1 MIDLNKEQSDDE
13 LKQLDENLKNANI
26 DRESKIIIH
35 KKMVEHDEKLNT
47 TMEMK
52 GKELEEKLNPPKKK

>member
-1 MIDLNKEQSDDE
+1 MKEIDEK
-13 LKQLDENLKNANI
+13 LKNANI

-47 TMEMK
+47 TMEIK